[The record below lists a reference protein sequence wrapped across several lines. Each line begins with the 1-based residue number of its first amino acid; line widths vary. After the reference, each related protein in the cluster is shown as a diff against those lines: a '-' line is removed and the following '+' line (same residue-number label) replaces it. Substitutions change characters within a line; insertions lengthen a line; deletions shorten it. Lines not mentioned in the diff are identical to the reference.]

1 MYGLVRGEYVCDDDE
16 NFSFAN
22 KNWFTRRCILNC
34 MCILFNWILHVEQFI
49 NIRWHDHQ
57 CFNSSEV

>member
-1 MYGLVRGEYVCDDDE
+1 MDW
-16 NFSFAN
+16 FAASMFATTM
-22 KNWFTRRCILNC
+22 KISRSLIENWFTRRCILNC

-57 CFNSSEV
+57 CFNSSAV

>member
-22 KNWFTRRCILNC
+22 KNWCKDAAFEIACASCLIGYYTL
-34 MCILFNWILHVEQFI
+34 
-49 NIRWHDHQ
+49 
-57 CFNSSEV
+57 NSS